1 MFFLFHDPLA
11 VLLEAGSG
19 LDLFFAMALDA
30 KASPGI
36 SLVVSAARFVLV
48 SVGSWFSHIKGAIL
62 RGTQSSVSDIIQE
75 IGKLSQLGVTK
86 V

>member
-1 MFFLFHDPLA
+1 MFVLFHDPL
-11 VLLEAGSG
+11 VILLEGGSG

-36 SLVVSAARFVLV
+36 SLVVSAACLVLV
-48 SVGSWFSHIKGAIL
+48 SVGSRFSHIKGAIL

-75 IGKLSQLGVTK
+75 IGKLSQLGITK
-86 V
+86 L